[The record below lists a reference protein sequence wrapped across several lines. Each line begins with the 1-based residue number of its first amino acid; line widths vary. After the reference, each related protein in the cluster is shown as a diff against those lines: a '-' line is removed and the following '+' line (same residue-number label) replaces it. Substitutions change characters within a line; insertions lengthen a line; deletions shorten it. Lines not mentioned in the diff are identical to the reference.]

1 VEALS
6 GPTSDPDAGPSAE
19 ALTWQ
24 LLGLQPTTLTLQ
36 HQVPLSA
43 APLWL
48 TVSDEGA
55 TAYAILT
62 RDGQAG
68 SRIVLRIDL
77 ASGASARLA
86 TLPAAARGLAV
97 TADRICTLD
106 PEGGRLW
113 AIDRR
118 RGHVVQSIQ
127 VGGWPVSLRLG
138 PSRSR

>member
-1 VEALS
+1 M
-6 GPTSDPDAGPSAE
+6 DRKAGTPYPAE
-19 ALTWQ
+19 FRAQAVRL
-24 LLGLQPTTLTLQ
+24 
-36 HQVPLSA
+36 VPA
-43 APLWL
+43 
-48 TVSDEGA
+48 EGA
-55 TAYAILT
+55 
-62 RDGQAG
+62 
-68 SRIVLRIDL
+68 SV
-77 ASGASARLA
+77 
-86 TLPAAARGLAV
+86 PAAARGLAV